1 LGVRYNNKKYPKIL
15 IFIISFRFAPSIPIE
30 GVTQMLA
37 YQSNDICQKHLS
49 TWGIILIDE
58 LSGASI
64 DCKASRAI
72 FEKK

>member
-1 LGVRYNNKKYPKIL
+1 
-15 IFIISFRFAPSIPIE
+15 
-30 GVTQMLA
+30 MLA